1 MSARINKTPR
11 AAAREAVVSQK
22 SHKRTAKTSLFLLAN
37 ISGMEKERRACTAT
51 HTQPAAKAGNK
62 RGKVMAKSY
71 TPHRIAFYVGI
82 IAVWQAVALSGL
94 WPENIFPSP
103 FEVAEDLA
111 YSAADGSLFYGIA
124 SSMWRLIVGLTIA
137 ITGGVIFGIFMARVE
152 VVNQTIGS
160 LVLGLQSIPS
170 VAWVPLGILW
180 FGLTDAGIIFVTAI
194 GAIFAVTINTYTGV
208 KNINPHFV
216 EAARNMGAK
225 GTQLVTNV
233 LIPAAFP
240 YMISGFKQGWAF
252 AWRGVI
258 GAELL
263 FSFLGLG
270 FLLNVGRQLN
280 DVSQVIAIMLVI
292 MIIGVVIDG
301 VIFKRLDDKVMSR
314 WGLR

>member
-1 MSARINKTPR
+1 MKKI
-11 AAAREAVVSQK
+11 
-22 SHKRTAKTSLFLLAN
+22 SLW
-37 ISGMEKERRACTAT
+37 K
-51 HTQPAAKAGNK
+51 K
-62 RGKVMAKSY
+62 
-71 TPHRIAFYVGI
+71 IAFYVI
-82 IAVWQAVALSGL
+82 LVIVWHAIATADI
-94 WPENIFPSP
+94 WPNTIFPTP
-103 FEVAEDLA
+103 LEVAEDLA
-111 YSAADGSLFYGIA
+111 YGVADGSLFFGIGTSLA
-124 SSMWRLIVGLTIA
+124 RLIIGLAIA
-137 ITGGVIFGIFMARVE
+137 IAGGVVLGIFMARLE
-152 VVNQTIGS
+152 IVNQTIGS

-170 VAWVPLGILW
+170 IAWVPLAILW
-180 FGLTDAGIIFVTAI
+180 FGLTDGGIIFVTAI

-208 KNINPHFV
+208 KNIDPNYIA
-216 EAARNMGAK
+216 AARNMGAK
-225 GTQLVTNV
+225 GSQLITAV

-292 MIIGVVIDG
+292 MSIGILIDG
-301 VIFKRLDDKVMSR
+301 FVFKKIENKVMFR

>member
-1 MSARINKTPR
+1 MKKIALWKN
-11 AAAREAVVSQK
+11 
-22 SHKRTAKTSLFLLAN
+22 
-37 ISGMEKERRACTAT
+37 
-51 HTQPAAKAGNK
+51 
-62 RGKVMAKSY
+62 
-71 TPHRIAFYVGI
+71 IAFYVI
-82 IAVWQAVALSGL
+82 LVIVWHVIATADVW
-94 WPENIFPSP
+94 PNTIFPSP
-103 FEVAEDLA
+103 LEVAEDLA
-111 YSAADGSLFYGIA
+111 YGVADGSLFFGIGTSLA
-124 SSMWRLIVGLTIA
+124 RLIIGLAIA
-137 ITGGVIFGIFMARVE
+137 IAGGVVLGIFMARLE
-152 VVNQTIGS
+152 IVNQTIGS

-170 VAWVPLGILW
+170 IAWVPLAILW

-208 KNINPHFV
+208 KNIDPNYIA
-216 EAARNMGAK
+216 AARNMGAK
-225 GTQLVTNV
+225 GSQLITAV

-252 AWRGVI
+252 AWRGVV

-292 MIIGVVIDG
+292 MGIGMLIDG
-301 VIFKRLDDKVMSR
+301 LVFKKIENKVMFR

>member
-1 MSARINKTPR
+1 MKKNVI
-11 AAAREAVVSQK
+11 
-22 SHKRTAKTSLFLLAN
+22 AK
-37 ISGMEKERRACTAT
+37 K
-51 HTQPAAKAGNK
+51 
-62 RGKVMAKSY
+62 
-71 TPHRIAFYVGI
+71 IAFYVI
-82 IAVWQAVALSGL
+82 LVVLWQVISMSNVWPNNV
-94 WPENIFPSP
+94 FPSP
-103 FEVAEDLA
+103 YEVGEDLA
-111 YSAADGSLFYGIA
+111 YSAADGSLFFGIGT
-124 SSMWRLIVGLTIA
+124 SILRLVVGLAIAIVG
-137 ITGGVIFGIFMARVE
+137 GVVLGIFMARVE
-152 VVNQTIGS
+152 TVNQTIGS

-170 VAWVPLGILW
+170 IAWVPLAILW
-180 FGLTDAGIIFVTAI
+180 FGLTDTGIIFVTAI

-208 KNINPHFV
+208 KNINPHYI

-292 MIIGVVIDG
+292 MMIGIAVDG
-301 VIFKRLDDKVMSR
+301 FIFKKIENKVMSR

>member
-1 MSARINKTPR
+1 MK
-11 AAAREAVVSQK
+11 K
-22 SHKRTAKTSLFLLAN
+22 SLF
-37 ISGMEKERRACTAT
+37 
-51 HTQPAAKAGNK
+51 
-62 RGKVMAKSY
+62 GKK
-71 TPHRIAFYVGI
+71 IAFYVI
-82 IAVWQAVALSGL
+82 IIVVWQIISYSNI
-94 WPENIFPSP
+94 WPNNIFPSP
-103 FEVAEDLA
+103 VEVGEDLW
-111 YSAADGSLFYGIA
+111 YGVADGSLFYGIGT
-124 SSMWRLIVGLTIA
+124 SLWRLSVGLVIA
-137 ITGGVIFGIFMARVE
+137 IGGGVVLGIFMARVE
-152 VVNQTIGS
+152 SVNQTVGS

-170 VAWVPLGILW
+170 IAWVPLAILW

-208 KNINPHFV
+208 KNIDPHYV

-225 GTQLVTNV
+225 GGQLITQV

-252 AWRGVI
+252 AWRGVV

-292 MIIGVVIDG
+292 MAIGILIDG
-301 VIFKRLDDKVMSR
+301 FVFKRIENKVMSR

>member
-1 MSARINKTPR
+1 
-11 AAAREAVVSQK
+11 
-22 SHKRTAKTSLFLLAN
+22 
-37 ISGMEKERRACTAT
+37 
-51 HTQPAAKAGNK
+51 
-62 RGKVMAKSY
+62 MAKNF

-82 IAVWQAVALSGL
+82 IVVWQLVVFSGV

-124 SSMWRLIVGLTIA
+124 FSMWRLIVGLTIA
-137 ITGGVIFGIFMARVE
+137 IAGGVVLGIFMARVE
-152 VVNQTIGS
+152 VVNQTVGS

-170 VAWVPLGILW
+170 IAWVPLAILW
-180 FGLTDAGIIFVTAI
+180 FGLTDGGIIFVTAI

-208 KNINPHFV
+208 KNIDPHFV

-225 GTQLVTNV
+225 GSQLITSV

-263 FSFLGLG
+263 FAYLGLG
-270 FLLNVGRQLN
+270 FLLNAGRSLN

-292 MIIGVVIDG
+292 MGIGLLIDSVV
-301 VIFKRLDDKVMSR
+301 FKKLEYKVMSR

>member
-1 MSARINKTPR
+1 M
-11 AAAREAVVSQK
+11 K
-22 SHKRTAKTSLFLLAN
+22 SSLL
-37 ISGMEKERRACTAT
+37 
-51 HTQPAAKAGNK
+51 
-62 RGKVMAKSY
+62 GKK
-71 TPHRIAFYVGI
+71 IAFYI
-82 IAVWQAVALSGL
+82 ILVVVWQAISMSGI
-94 WPENIFPSP
+94 WPSNIFPSP
-103 FEVAEDLA
+103 YEVAEDLA
-111 YSAADGSLFYGIA
+111 FGAADGSLFYGIA
-124 SSMWRLIVGLTIA
+124 TSIWRLIVGLAIA
-137 ITGGVIFGIFMARVE
+137 IGGGIVLGIFMARVE
-152 VVNQTIGS
+152 TVNQTIGS

-170 VAWVPLGILW
+170 IAWVPLAILW
-180 FGLTDAGIIFVTAI
+180 FGLTDGGIIFVTAI

-208 KNINPHFV
+208 KNINPHFI

-225 GTQLVTNV
+225 GGQLITNV

-270 FLLNVGRQLN
+270 FLLNVGRQLT

-292 MIIGVVIDG
+292 MGIGIAIDG
-301 VIFKRLDDKVMSR
+301 IVFKRLEEKVMSR

>member
-1 MSARINKTPR
+1 MK
-11 AAAREAVVSQK
+11 K
-22 SHKRTAKTSLFLLAN
+22 SLL
-37 ISGMEKERRACTAT
+37 
-51 HTQPAAKAGNK
+51 
-62 RGKVMAKSY
+62 GKK
-71 TPHRIAFYVGI
+71 IGFYI
-82 IAVWQAVALSGL
+82 ILVIVWQAISMSDI
-94 WPENIFPSP
+94 WPSNIFPSP
-103 FEVAEDLA
+103 YEVAEDLA
-111 YSAADGSLFYGIA
+111 YTASDGSLFYGIGT
-124 SSMWRLIVGLTIA
+124 SLWRLAIGLAIA
-137 ITGGVIFGIFMARVE
+137 IGGGMVLGIFMARVE
-152 VVNQTIGS
+152 VVNQTVGS

-170 VAWVPLGILW
+170 IAWVPLAILW

-194 GAIFAVTINTYTGV
+194 GAIFAVTINTYSGV
-208 KNINPHFV
+208 KNINPHFI
-216 EAARNMGAK
+216 EAAKNMGAK
-225 GTQLVTNV
+225 GTQLITSV

-292 MIIGVVIDG
+292 MGIGIAIDG
-301 VIFKRLDDKVMSR
+301 VVFKKLEHKVMSR

>member
-1 MSARINKTPR
+1 
-11 AAAREAVVSQK
+11 
-22 SHKRTAKTSLFLLAN
+22 
-37 ISGMEKERRACTAT
+37 
-51 HTQPAAKAGNK
+51 
-62 RGKVMAKSY
+62 MAKNY
-71 TPHRIAFYVGI
+71 TPHRIAFYIAI
-82 IAVWQAVALSGL
+82 IAIWQITAMTGL
-94 WPENIFPSP
+94 WPDNVFPSP

-111 YSAADGSLFYGIA
+111 YGAADGSLFYGIA
-124 SSMWRLIVGLTIA
+124 TSMWRLAVGLAIA
-137 ITGGVIFGIFMARVE
+137 IGGGIVLGIFMARVE
-152 VVNQTIGS
+152 VVNQTVGS

-170 VAWVPLGILW
+170 IAWVPLAILW
-180 FGLTDAGIIFVTAI
+180 FGLTDAGIVFVTAI

-208 KNINPHFV
+208 KNINPHFI

-225 GTQLVTNV
+225 GSQLVTAV

-258 GAELL
+258 GAEIL

-270 FLLNVGRQLN
+270 FLLNAGRSLN

-292 MIIGVVIDG
+292 MGIGLAVDGVV
-301 VIFKRLDDKVMSR
+301 FKKLEDKVMSR

>member
-1 MSARINKTPR
+1 MNKLKKN
-11 AAAREAVVSQK
+11 V
-22 SHKRTAKTSLFLLAN
+22 
-37 ISGMEKERRACTAT
+37 
-51 HTQPAAKAGNK
+51 
-62 RGKVMAKSY
+62 GKK
-71 TPHRIAFYVGI
+71 IAFYVI
-82 IAVWQAVALSGL
+82 LVVVWQIVAMADI
-94 WPENIFPSP
+94 WPNTIFPSP
-103 FEVAEDLA
+103 YEVMEDLA
-111 YSAADGSLFYGIA
+111 YGVTDGSLFFGIA
-124 SSMWRLIVGLTIA
+124 TSMWRLIIGLTIA
-137 ITGGVIFGIFMARVE
+137 IAGGMVLGIFMARIE
-152 VVNQTIGS
+152 TVNQTIGS

-170 VAWVPLGILW
+170 IAWVPLAILW
-180 FGLTDAGIIFVTAI
+180 FGLTDTGIIFVTAI

-208 KNINPHFV
+208 KNIDPHYI

-225 GTQLVTNV
+225 GSQLIITV

-263 FSFLGLG
+263 FSFLGMG

-292 MIIGVVIDG
+292 MGIGMLVDG
-301 VIFKRLDDKVMSR
+301 IVFKKIENKVMFR